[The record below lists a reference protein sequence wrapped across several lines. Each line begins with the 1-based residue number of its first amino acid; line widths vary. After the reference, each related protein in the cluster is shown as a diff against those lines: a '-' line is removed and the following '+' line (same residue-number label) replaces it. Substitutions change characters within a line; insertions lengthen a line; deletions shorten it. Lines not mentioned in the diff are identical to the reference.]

1 MVITELIQTNPKIS
15 IVIISLLVT
24 LFTTIIRFFVTD
36 KELMREI
43 KSKQKWIREE
53 MKKCRDNADKMADL
67 NKQMMEHFPVQM
79 KQTFKIMIIT
89 IVPLLILFA
98 WLRNVFALT
107 IIANSWIWWYIL
119 PSVVFGMAL
128 GKLFKLD

>member
-1 MVITELIQTNPKIS
+1 MTITELIISNPKLS
-15 IVIISLLVT
+15 IIIISLLVT

-43 KSKQKWIREE
+43 KKKQKWIREE

-67 NKQMMEHFPVQM
+67 NKQMMEHFPIQM

-89 IVPLLILFA
+89 LVPLLVLLA
-98 WLRNVFALT
+98 WLREVFEMT

-119 PSVVFGMAL
+119 PSIVFGMVL